1 MTLAEKSKPF
11 LDYLEVWL
19 EALPSLTFNEAL
31 PNPDKSAIISI
42 DVINAFLYEGHLSSP
57 RVAAIDVPI
66 TNLMKTSWEQGL
78 RDILLV
84 QDAHQDGTKEFGE
97 FGSHALKGSSE
108 AETIDMIKALPF
120 FDKMTIV
127 YKDSIH
133 PALNNGFDAWLAER
147 EYLETIIAVG
157 DVTDLCIYQL
167 AMYLK
172 LSANANRK
180 NWRVIVPENC
190 TQTWHLSVKDA
201 QDLPAKPHHGD
212 MLHATF
218 LNHMALN
225 GVEVVKS
232 IAAPE
237 SK

>member
-1 MTLAEKSKPF
+1 MSLAEKSKPF
-11 LDYLEVWL
+11 LDYLEAWL
-19 EALPSLTFNEAL
+19 ASLPSLTFGEAL
-31 PNPDKSAIISI
+31 PNPGKSAIISI
-42 DVINAFLYEGHLSSP
+42 DVINGFLYEGHLASP

-66 TNLMKTSWEQGL
+66 TNLMRSAWEEGL

-84 QDAHQDGTKEFGE
+84 QDAHQEGTEEFSE

-120 FDKMTIV
+120 FDKMSIV

-133 PALNNGFDAWLAER
+133 PALNNGFDAWLFDR
-147 EYLETIIAVG
+147 NYLETIIAVG
-157 DVTDLCIYQL
+157 DVTDLCLYQL

-172 LSANANRK
+172 LKSNAKRK

-190 TQTWHLSVKDA
+190 TQTWHLSVEDA

-212 MLHATF
+212 MLHTTF
-218 LNHMALN
+218 LNHLALN

-237 SK
+237 PT